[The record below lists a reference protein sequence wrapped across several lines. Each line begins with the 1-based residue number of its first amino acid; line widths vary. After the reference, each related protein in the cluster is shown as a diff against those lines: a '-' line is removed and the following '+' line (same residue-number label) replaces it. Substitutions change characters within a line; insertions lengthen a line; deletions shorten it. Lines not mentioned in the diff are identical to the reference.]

1 MMHTLYKIIWLK
13 KESLSI
19 WRCIEHLELNVLS
32 QICGK
37 HQILPQQM
45 FSEEDLLNSD
55 VTNIM
60 HLKKNIIYAHCK

>member
-1 MMHTLYKIIWLK
+1 MNTLYKIICLQ

-19 WRCIEHLELNVLS
+19 WRWIEHLELNVLS
-32 QICGK
+32 QISGK

-55 VTNIM
+55 VTNIT
-60 HLKKNIIYAHCK
+60 HLKQNIIYTQCK